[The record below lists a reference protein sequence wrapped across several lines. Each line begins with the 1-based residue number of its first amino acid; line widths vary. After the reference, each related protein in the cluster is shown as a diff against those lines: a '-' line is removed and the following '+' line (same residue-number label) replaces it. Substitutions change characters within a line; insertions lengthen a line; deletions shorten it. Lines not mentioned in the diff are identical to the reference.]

1 MPILADYEQFNGRYW
16 ETGTVA
22 NHWAYR
28 GVVAPHTGEP
38 FSEAL
43 LLGVSGGI
51 VMGYFVFAYD
61 GYDPMARI
69 LTRNTFDPMDTM
81 LSRLGVVQHIE
92 QTASAEKGVANVV
105 NALDDGVPPIVWAD
119 SFSLPYNGEVWDE
132 GMWAMFPIVV
142 YGYDEAAD
150 MVLIA
155 DRARVGLTVTVG
167 ELAAARGRVQK
178 MKNRVLTLDP
188 PREEKL
194 VTAVQAGIWDTI
206 KLFTEKPPKGSKNNF
221 GFAAYQQWAKML
233 TAVKGR
239 GSWAKEFPAGRELYA
254 GLCSAFTDIN
264 TFGKVGFAERDV
276 YAAFL
281 DEAAVI
287 LERPALNQVA
297 DQFRKSAQAWEVLSL
312 ALLPDEVSLLQ
323 ETRQLM
329 LRKRDVFLDQENGG
343 IVEMADIKT
352 RLAEIKTA
360 VSASSRQ
367 AVSGEFPLDDAG
379 VSILKEAIAAQVMQ
393 VHDSEQEAVASL
405 QAAMG

>member
-81 LSRLGVVQHIE
+81 LSRLGVVQHVQ

-105 NALDDGVPPIVWAD
+105 KALEEGVPPLVWAD
-119 SFSLPYNGEVWDE
+119 LFSLPYNGEVYDE
-132 GMWAMFPIVV
+132 GMWGMMPIVV
-142 YGYDEAAD
+142 YGFDEAAD
-150 MVLIA
+150 KVLIA

-167 ELAAARGRVQK
+167 ELAAARGRVK
-178 MKNRVLTLDP
+178 KTKNRVLTLDP
-188 PREEKL
+188 PQEAKL

-233 TAVKGR
+233 TKPKGR

-287 LERPALNQVA
+287 LDKPALNQVA
-297 DQFRKSAQAWEVLSL
+297 EQFRKSAEAWDTLSL
-312 ALLPDEVSLLQ
+312 ALLPDEVDLLK

-329 LRKRDVFLDQENGG
+329 LRKRDVFLNEGNVG
-343 IVEMADIKT
+343 ITEMEAIEE
-352 RLAEIKTA
+352 RLDEIKTA
-360 VSASSRQ
+360 VTT
-367 AVSGEFPLDDAG
+367 EFPLDEAG
-379 VSILKEAIAAQVMQ
+379 VKALKENIAAQVMKI
-393 VHDSEQEAVASL
+393 HDIEQEAI
-405 QAAMG
+405 AALKSAIV

>member
-1 MPILADYEQFNGRYW
+1 MLILADYEQFNGRYW

-81 LSRLGVVQHIE
+81 LSRLGVVQHIQ
-92 QTASAEKGVANVV
+92 QTASAEKGVV
-105 NALDDGVPPIVWAD
+105 NLVKVLEDGVPPLVWAD
-119 SFSLPYNGEVWDE
+119 LFSLPYNGEVWDE
-132 GMWAMFPIVV
+132 DMWQMFPIVV

-150 MVLIA
+150 RVLIA
-155 DRARVGLTVTVG
+155 DRARVGVSMTIS
-167 ELAAARGRVQK
+167 ELAVARGRVK
-178 MKNRVLTLDP
+178 KTKNRVLTLDP
-188 PREEKL
+188 PQEEKL

-233 TAVKGR
+233 TNPKGR

-254 GLCSAFTDIN
+254 GLMSTFTDIN

-276 YAAFL
+276 YAQFL
-281 DEAAVI
+281 DEATII
-287 LERPALNQVA
+287 LEKPALNEVA
-297 DQFRKSAQAWEVLSL
+297 EQFRESAKAWDALSL
-312 ALLPDEVSLLQ
+312 ALLPDEVALLE

-329 LRKRDVFLDQENGG
+329 LRKRDVFLNQGNGG
-343 IVEMADIKT
+343 IGEMAAIEG

-360 VSASSRQ
+360 VSTQ
-367 AVSGEFPLDDAG
+367 FPLDEAETM
-379 VSILKEAIAAQVMQ
+379 SLKDNIAAHVMQ
-393 VHDSEQEAVASL
+393 IHDIEHNAIEAL

>member
-1 MPILADYEQFNGRYW
+1 MTILTDYEQFNGRYW

-69 LTRNTFDPMDTM
+69 LTRNTFDPMDAM
-81 LSRLGVVQHIE
+81 LSRLGVVQHVQ
-92 QTASAEKGVANVV
+92 QTASAEKGVKNLV
-105 NALDDGVPPIVWAD
+105 NALDEGVPPIVWAD
-119 SFSLPYNGEVWDE
+119 LFSLPYNGEVYDE
-132 GMWAMFPIVV
+132 GMWGMMPLVV

-150 MVLIA
+150 VVLIA

-167 ELAAARGRVQK
+167 ELAAARSRVK
-178 MKNRVLTLDP
+178 KTKNRMLTLDAP
-188 PREEKL
+188 LEEKL

-233 TAVKGR
+233 TKPKGR
-239 GSWAKEFPAGRELYA
+239 GSWAKEFPAGRPLLA
-254 GLCSAFTDIN
+254 GLMSAFTDIN

-276 YAAFL
+276 YAKFL
-281 DEAAVI
+281 DEAAII
-287 LERPALNQVA
+287 LEKSALNQVA
-297 DQFRKSAQAWEVLSL
+297 DQFRESAEAWDALSL
-312 ALLPDEVSLLQ
+312 VLLPDEVAFLK
-323 ETRQLM
+323 ETRELM
-329 LRKRDVFLDQENGG
+329 LKKRDVFLDQGNTG
-343 IVEMADIKT
+343 IAEMAAIEG

-360 VSASSRQ
+360 VST
-367 AVSGEFPLDDAG
+367 EFPLDEADILA
-379 VSILKEAIAAQVMQ
+379 LKENIA
-393 VHDSEQEAVASL
+393 VHVLQIHDIEQEVVAAL
-405 QAAMG
+405 QAAIV